1 MFYTSGKVSTI
12 YSVVLA
18 DDVFQFFMK
27 YSYVRVLL
35 IHGGAVKKHLATGHS
50 STKKSN
56 SNNLEPPFPATKS
69 RSLRTREDTKTA
81 VASPHCNESTRNS
94 IPGWSTLLMEV
105 TPELWRSYGTSY
117 IIKTDVEVLLV
128 LDFSGKSAL
137 QIFFVGDLT
146 QVLLPRALFIL
157 GNYRYR

>member
-117 IIKTDVEVLLV
+117 VRKKNGGRGVSSRV
-128 LDFSGKSAL
+128 
-137 QIFFVGDLT
+137 FVGKIGFSDFFYKKLKS
-146 QVLLPRALFIL
+146 VSCEYDRLN
-157 GNYRYR
+157 G